1 MLRSERARV
10 VGLVTLSAVLV
21 LGSSCV
27 SLVGDRCGEADLPPC
42 PSGTACVESQCR
54 SVADVDAGGS
64 SGGIAGGTAGGTA
77 GGSSG
82 GIAGGTA
89 GGTSGGS
96 SGGTGGGASG
106 GTAGGSSGGAS
117 TCSAAC
123 PDWEY
128 CSGGSC
134 VARYSSLTLVTP
146 SRTRSD
152 FTALAHLT
160 LSNGAP
166 PNPPSS
172 LHLELRDSDGG
183 TSQLS
188 MMLIN
193 DGGFRSGPIS
203 AARETRFELTARW
216 LDAGLS
222 AIGTTIVDLTAPT
235 FVVSWPPAPAR
246 LFDADSGLDQRDP
259 ADADAGVTAWRR
271 DESVPVT
278 ISSHASDIDPST
290 IRLQVSSFD
299 VPLSDAGIC
308 SVDGGFCRV
317 ANVELWRPTWRAY
330 RGSMQVAVSGADTA
344 GNVGTVDGGQ
354 VRLTRWRWGL
364 VIPDLSDANRSSAVA
379 IGQSGSI
386 YAVTRLGAGGTLNA
400 YTPDGERLFRRATLG
415 APLPP
420 VIGAFAGPDGVM
432 AYLTECDLTCTQ
444 VSGVAYG
451 LRNGSTPAVTWQ
463 PPAPRRDFNLPVV
476 TSSVARSAETAFL
489 SWADPATNRPALGW
503 RSLIGA
509 GADDA
514 GVLVSSGPATVALP
528 GPLVAN
534 GRSLFIP
541 DVDSNKVFGFESSN
555 NFTSPAQSSLGF
567 PGTAAGIIN
576 IYNLLIDSSGAL
588 IGSGSS
594 ANGTKDFRL
603 TYPATITLGP
613 DSTSPFAV
621 ILSKGPEVV
630 MVREDDIGNGQT
642 RTRVCTG
649 VLGSTPL
656 CTSDNSENVLS
667 FDMALGEGGLLYT
680 ASEDV
685 MSGKAALQ
693 VRDLATLAVLW
704 SVPSSDSPLHGF
716 TLDCRRP
723 GAGTL
728 IGQGQGTTPRLYAVI
743 VDSRGVDAAAD
754 WPLIRHDPRNTN
766 DRASS
771 LVPYSCP

>member
-1 MLRSERARV
+1 MLRSQRARV

-21 LGSSCV
+21 LSSSCV

-42 PSGTACVESQCR
+42 PSGTACVESHCR
-54 SVADVDAGGS
+54 PVADVDAGGS

-89 GGTSGGS
+89 GGNSGGS

-128 CSGGSC
+128 CSGASC
-134 VARYSSLTLVTP
+134 IARYSSLTLETP
-146 SRTRSD
+146 PRTRSD

-172 LHLELRDSDGG
+172 LHLELRDSDGV

-193 DGGFRSGPIS
+193 DGGFGSGPIS

-222 AIGTTIVDLTAPT
+222 AIGTTVVDLTAPT

-278 ISSHASDIDPST
+278 ISSHANDIDPST

-344 GNVGTVDGGQ
+344 GNLATVDGGQ
-354 VRLTRWRWGL
+354 VRVTRWRWRL
-364 VIPDLSDANRSSAVA
+364 DIPELSDANRSSAVA
-379 IGQSGSI
+379 IDQSGLI
-386 YAVTRLGAGGTLNA
+386 YAVTRLGNGGTLNA
-400 YTPDGERLFRRATLG
+400 YTPDGERLFRRTTLG

-420 VIGAFAGPDGVM
+420 VIGAFAGPNGVM
-432 AYLTECDLTCTQ
+432 AYLTECDATCTQ
-444 VSGVAYG
+444 VSGAAYG

-463 PPAPRRDFNLPVV
+463 APAPRRDFNLPVV
-476 TSSVARSAETAFL
+476 TSSVARNAETAFL
-489 SWADPATNRPALGW
+489 SWADPATNRPTIGW

-509 GADDA
+509 GADDG
-514 GVLVSSGPATVALP
+514 GVLLPSASATVTLP

-534 GRSLFIP
+534 GRNLFIP
-541 DVDSNKVFGFESSN
+541 DFESNKIFGFETSN
-555 NFTSPAQSSLGF
+555 NFTSPVQSSLGF
-567 PGTAAGIIN
+567 PGTAAGVLT
-576 IYNLLIDSSGAL
+576 IYNVLIDSAGAL
-588 IGSGSS
+588 IGSGTTASGNQ
-594 ANGTKDFRL
+594 AFRL
-603 TYPATITLGP
+603 AYPANVTTGP
-613 DSTSPFAV
+613 NSTGPLIV
-621 ILSKGPEVV
+621 MLSKG
-630 MVREDDIGNGQT
+630 
-642 RTRVCTG
+642 
-649 VLGSTPL
+649 
-656 CTSDNSENVLS
+656 
-667 FDMALGEGGLLYT
+667 
-680 ASEDV
+680 
-685 MSGKAALQ
+685 
-693 VRDLATLAVLW
+693 LA
-704 SVPSSDSPLHGF
+704 G
-716 TLDCRRP
+716 C
-723 GAGTL
+723 
-728 IGQGQGTTPRLYAVI
+728 
-743 VDSRGVDAAAD
+743 
-754 WPLIRHDPRNTN
+754 
-766 DRASS
+766 
-771 LVPYSCP
+771 